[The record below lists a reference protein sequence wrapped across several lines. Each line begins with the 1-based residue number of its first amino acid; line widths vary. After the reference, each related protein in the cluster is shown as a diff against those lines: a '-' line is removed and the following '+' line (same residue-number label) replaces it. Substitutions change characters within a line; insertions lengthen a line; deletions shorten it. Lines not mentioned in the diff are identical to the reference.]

1 MNTNELM
8 KQTCNVFL
16 RRLDLYPKGVK
27 GSIISEP
34 QNELIRVK
42 KFPQILKEKAT
53 SRGSQSVDLEWRTKD
68 GVESALCSIMLEL
81 LQSKTLS
88 VPSFDYY

>member
-16 RRLDLYPKGVK
+16 KRLDLYPKGVK

-42 KFPQILKEKAT
+42 NFPQILKEKAT
-53 SRGSQSVDLEWRTKD
+53 IEVPNQLFLNGEQKM
-68 GVESALCSIMLEL
+68 ALRALYVVLC
-81 LQSKTLS
+81 
-88 VPSFDYY
+88 